1 MIRLSLIVCTLVS
14 ISAFSICFAAK
25 PGDWPQWRGINRDGR
40 SAETGLLDSW
50 PKEGPRVVWKIENLG
65 EAFSTVSIA
74 DGRIFTQGNVDG
86 KGLIFCI
93 DEKTG
98 KTIWS
103 VRSPAEKNEYHHG
116 RGNGARGTP
125 AVDGNRVYTI
135 SGGGAV
141 TCLETKTGKTLW
153 SLHLLLGDLNGG
165 GQKRG
170 LGRAPG
176 WGFSESPLID
186 GNHLIVTPGGP
197 DGAIAALDKFT
208 GDVVWRSTELTD
220 LSSYSSAIAAD
231 VLGVHQIIQFTSGHL
246 SGLDAS
252 TGKLLWDY
260 SESTNTRA
268 NVSSPIYSD
277 GFVFSS
283 SGYGTGG
290 GLVKIVKNGDEF
302 KAEQVYFSRDMSNHH
317 GGIVLK
323 DGYMYGYGKQLIC
336 MDFKTGE
343 IAWRGRNIIKGSLCY
358 ADGHLYFLSERNRM
372 SLIEAN
378 PEKFVEKGQFEIPN
392 SGLNSWAHPVVAN
405 GRLYIRDQNTLTAYD
420 IKK

>member
-1 MIRLSLIVCTLVS
+1 MNRLFLIVCTLAS
-14 ISAFSICFAAK
+14 ISTFSIGFAAK

-50 PKEGPRVVWKIENLG
+50 PKEGPTAVWKNKNIGLG
-65 EAFSTVSIA
+65 FSTVSIA
-74 DGRIFTQGNVDG
+74 DGRVFTQGNVDG
-86 KGLIFCI
+86 EGRIFCI

-103 VRSPAEKNEYHHG
+103 VNSPAEKGEYIHKR

-135 SGGGAV
+135 GGGGAV
-141 TCLETKTGKTLW
+141 TCLETKTGKVLW
-153 SLHLLLGDLNGG
+153 SLHLIDDLKGA
-165 GQKRG
+165 
-170 LGRAPG
+170 GRRPGRVPG

-186 GNHLIVTPGGP
+186 GNHVIVTPGGS
-197 DGAIAALDKFT
+197 DGAVAALDKLT
-208 GDVVWRSTELTD
+208 GDVVWRSTELID
-220 LSSYSSAIAAD
+220 GASYSSAIAAD
-231 VLGVHQIIQFTSGHL
+231 VLGVHQIIQFTSGHV

-252 TGKLLWDY
+252 NGKLLWDY

-290 GLVKIVKNGDEF
+290 GLVKIVRNGNEF
-302 KAEQVYFSRDMSNHH
+302 KAEEVYFSKDMTNHH
-317 GGIVLK
+317 GGIVLV
-323 DGYMYGYGKQLIC
+323 DGYLYGFGRQLLC
-336 MDFKTGE
+336 MDLKTGN
-343 IAWRGRNIIKGSLCY
+343 IAWRSRKVVKGSLCY
-358 ADGHLYFLSERNRM
+358 ADGHFYYLSQANRV

-378 PEKFVEKGQFEIPN
+378 PKEFVEKGRFEIPD
-392 SGLNSWAHPVVAN
+392 SGRESWAHPVVAN
-405 GRLYIRDQNTLTAYD
+405 GRLYIRDQNTLTAYN